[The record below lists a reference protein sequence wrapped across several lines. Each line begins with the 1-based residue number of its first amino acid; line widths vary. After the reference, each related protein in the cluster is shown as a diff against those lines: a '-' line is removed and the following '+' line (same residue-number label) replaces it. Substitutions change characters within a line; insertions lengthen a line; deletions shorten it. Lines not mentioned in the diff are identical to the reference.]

1 MYDCAGMSTGMSS
14 PTRQD
19 AGFTLLEAI
28 VAIALLGALLVP
40 LYNLMSRNL
49 DGLYRVGD
57 ANLQSEVTLNAMA
70 MLETINPMERPAGSV
85 QLGNYV
91 LRWNSVA
98 LTAPID
104 GVGFPAGQSLYQ
116 VAMYQTSA
124 EVLRVGRGDQLLNWF
139 SFDLRQVGWKQV
151 RQFRLP
157 F

>member
-1 MYDCAGMSTGMSS
+1 MASRTASS
-14 PTRQD
+14 HRNES
-19 AGFTLLEAI
+19 GFTLLEAI

-40 LYNLMSRNL
+40 LYNLMTRNL
-49 DGLYRVGD
+49 DGLFRVGD
-57 ANLQSEVTLNAMA
+57 ANLHSEVMLNALA
-70 MLETINPMERPAGSV
+70 LLDTVNPMERPEGSAE
-85 QLGNYV
+85 LGAYV
-91 LRWNSVA
+91 LRWRSEL

-116 VAMYQTSA
+116 IAMYRTNA
-124 EVLRVGRGDQLLNWF
+124 EVLRLGRDNQLSNWF